1 MTFKGGLLSKAL
13 ISSPDLTAARAGL
26 LIHRFP
32 ALAPLLGMQVSA
44 QSKAGSSHGYRRQ
57 SLVGAWRGGWAD
69 RAEGHPGRLGKKK
82 MIQENGLELSV
93 TCLFPVSFIFISA
106 LQTHILF

>member
-13 ISSPDLTAARAGL
+13 ISSPDLTTACAGL

-32 ALAPLLGMQVSA
+32 APAPLLGMQVSA

-69 RAEGHPGRLGKKK
+69 RAEGHPGRLGK
-82 MIQENGLELSV
+82 ENGLELSV
-93 TCLFPVSFIFISA
+93 NCLFPVSFIFIRA